1 MSKAP
6 SGKSI
11 IANFALS
18 TSESEEPLASRPRSQ
33 PVARVGAGVIGATQR
48 TLSDI
53 RDERDRLQA
62 LVNAGGG
69 LQLDPI
75 LIDPSPFPDRLPDD
89 TDSAFEEFKKLI
101 AEEGQKISIQV
112 RTHPS
117 VRDRYQIVYG
127 HRRWRAC
134 RDLGIKVKAIL
145 IELTDT
151 ELVVAQGIENAAR
164 QDLSWIERALF
175 VGRMDKAGIKA
186 RDIRAALSVDD
197 PELARLRQVC
207 RAIPIDLIEA
217 IGRAPKVGRPRWVEL
232 ATTVAGQNDL
242 VGPIRQTLSD
252 DKVSALPSDER
263 FNRVLTAIK
272 AKSAAAPD
280 RIELRSPGGKVVA
293 RASFVPG
300 QVKLTVD
307 KASSD
312 AFSNFLRDELPSLME
327 RFFARESDA

>member
-6 SGKSI
+6 SAKSI

-69 LQLDPI
+69 LELDPT

-89 TDSAFEEFKKLI
+89 TDGAFEEFKKLI

-112 RTHPS
+112 RTHPAI
-117 VRDRYQIVYG
+117 RDRYQIVYG

-175 VGRMDKAGIKA
+175 VSRMDKAGIKA

-232 ATTVAGQNDL
+232 ATMVAGQNDL
-242 VGPIRQTLSD
+242 VGPIRRMLAD

-263 FNRVLTAIK
+263 FNRVLIAIK
-272 AKSAAAPD
+272 AKTAAP
-280 RIELRSPGGKVVA
+280 PTK
-293 RASFVPG
+293 
-300 QVKLTVD
+300 
-307 KASSD
+307 SS
-312 AFSNFLRDELPSLME
+312 
-327 RFFARESDA
+327 